1 MVKQPV
7 VSEAQRVRISAS
19 KTLLNR
25 IRLTRDM
32 TWTPMPWGT

>member
-7 VSEAQRVRISAS
+7 VAETQRVRIRAS
-19 KTLLNR
+19 KALLNR

-32 TWTPMPWGT
+32 TWTPMP